1 MHLVLWI
8 ILTTVTFSS
17 SFVSFAVAQSIGVK
31 EGDWAKYNV
40 EVEISEELEEFI
52 DDDDFEVIGW
62 EWNMLE
68 VKSISDETATLE
80 GTIHYINGTEETE
93 MFEDARE
100 EGFLIEANQGAG
112 YDEFEVPLSG
122 IFGGLYINGTVQ
134 RVYANVTREVNY
146 VDVSVTEDLTTTT
159 MKLYWD
165 KQTGFLCEMSILMS
179 FEDIEE
185 TYDITI
191 LLKMTETN
199 MWKVEPIW
207 TQSWFLLIIV
217 VIIVGIVGVFFV
229 IRNQKSQELWRQ

>member
-1 MHLVLWI
+1 MLI
-8 ILTTVTFSS
+8 TITFSS
-17 SFVSFAVAQSIGVK
+17 SFVSVAVAQSIGVK
-31 EGDWAKYNV
+31 EGDWTKYNV
-40 EVEISEELEEFI
+40 EVEISEELQEYI

-62 EWNMLE
+62 EWHKLE

-80 GTIHYINGTEETE
+80 GTIHYINGTEETTT
-93 MFEDARE
+93 FEDARE

-134 RVYANVTREVNY
+134 RTYANVTREVNY
-146 VDVSVTEDLTTTT
+146 VDVSVTEGLTTTT

-165 KQTGFLCEMSILMS
+165 KKTGFLCEMSILMS
-179 FEDIEE
+179 FEELEE

-199 MWKVEPIW
+199 MWKIEPIW

-217 VIIVGIVGVFFV
+217 VFIVCITGVFFV
-229 IRNQKSQELWRQ
+229 IWRRK